1 MPMLLAIGNTASSM
15 MTSVRELHMTY
26 IRTSPIGL
34 ETVVEERPDV
44 QRVRSFPLERQI
56 LTQFATGSQSLDS
69 ERKLRPCLPPQ
80 TRFPS

>member
-26 IRTSPIGL
+26 IRTSPIDL

-44 QRVRSFPLERQI
+44 QRVRSFPLER
-56 LTQFATGSQSLDS
+56 
-69 ERKLRPCLPPQ
+69 
-80 TRFPS
+80 